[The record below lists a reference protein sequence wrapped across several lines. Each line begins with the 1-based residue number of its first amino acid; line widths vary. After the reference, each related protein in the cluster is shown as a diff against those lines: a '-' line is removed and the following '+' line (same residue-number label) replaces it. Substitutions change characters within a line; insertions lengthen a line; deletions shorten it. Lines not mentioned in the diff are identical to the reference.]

1 MSKTEKLILFGGG
14 KLPQLGLETFFEWAA
29 SSPANSDELL
39 VVTWASEEAPIT
51 AAVLERRFRP
61 YTRGKISICLEPPT
75 TDRDRGK
82 FLEKLNRAGG
92 VFFSGG
98 DQNRCALAFD
108 HSDIGPALQSAYRS
122 GIPFA
127 GTSAGTAM
135 MSEIMITGD
144 GHPGYLKEGAVP
156 TRTGLGVLEGVV
168 VDQHFLRRQRQN
180 RLFSVVLRHPEY
192 LGIGVDEDTG
202 LAVIGGRYGTVVGP
216 EKVMLVSAREKS
228 SLAVDL
234 FEPGESVDL
243 SQYAPKRAAATKVS

>member
-14 KLPQLGLETFFEWAA
+14 KLPQLGLETFFEWTS
-29 SSPANSDELL
+29 SSPRDSDELL

-51 AAVLERRFRP
+51 ADVLQRRFRSYAP
-61 YTRGKISICLEPPT
+61 GKISISLDPPT
-75 TDRDRGK
+75 TDRERGR
-82 FLEKLNRAGG
+82 FLEMLARAGG

-108 HSDIGPALQSAYRS
+108 HSEIGTALQSAYRL

-135 MSEIMITGD
+135 MSELMITGD
-144 GHPGYLKEGAVP
+144 GDPGSMKEGAVP
-156 TRTGLGVLEGVV
+156 VRSGLGVLEGTV

-180 RLFSVVLRHPEY
+180 RLFSVVLRHPDY

-202 LAVIGGRYGTVVGP
+202 LAIIGGRFGTVVGP
-216 EKVMLVSAREKS
+216 EKVMLVSARERS

-243 SQYAPKRAAATKVS
+243 SQYAPKRVAATKVS